1 MQGEATDL
9 WQCRSNDLKKKGI
22 ERGARSRLAVIIIR
36 LSHWDDD
43 DIGNSGEKQD
53 GWQWWSSPTG
63 GRRPCRKQ
71 MSPSTDK
78 RSVCVCRHK
87 PPASI
92 QGEKGSPCTII
103 IISTSKTPPFL
114 MPSSFHPFLLL
125 ALMIDAQSRLNY
137 DRHHILLLLPQSQPP
152 SNNVSRENVTKFF
165 FFSKKKSNSVFV
177 FGATKKNNL
186 VFLFI
191 SIDYKIVMHT
201 SSSLSSSSFL
211 CVVDISSSWS
221 FHHLRLPPAIRVSHT
236 AAMIVKRWYDYK
248 IIIG

>member
-1 MQGEATDL
+1 MTTLGTREKNKTVGNDDL
-9 WQCRSNDLKKKGI
+9 L
-22 ERGARSRLAVIIIR
+22 RLVG
-36 LSHWDDD
+36 DDRVA
-43 DIGNSGEKQD
+43 NKCL
-53 GWQWWSSPTG
+53 
-63 GRRPCRKQ
+63 RRPTNDQFVFVATNPR
-71 MSPSTDK
+71 
-78 RSVCVCRHK
+78 
-87 PPASI
+87 PASK
-92 QGEKGSPCTII
+92 EKKAPCTII
-103 IISTSKTPPFL
+103 IISTSKTPPFWI
-114 MPSSFHPFLLL
+114 PSSFHPFLLL

-165 FFSKKKSNSVFV
+165 FFSKKNLIAFL
-177 FGATKKNNL
+177 FLERQKKNNL

-236 AAMIVKRWYDYK
+236 AAIIVKRWYDYK